1 MLPNFMLKQ
10 AMRLGL
16 VSLGK
21 LGISLAELYNI
32 HQMSICLKRSFEESF
47 NVVGVGPCVL
57 V

>member
-10 AMRLGL
+10 AVRLGF

-21 LGISLAELYNI
+21 LGISLAELYI